1 MMTDEIES
9 VREALANEKEERIKS
24 QLDAQEVSTSL
35 SVLTSSC
42 SDIITL
48 MLLQARSELS
58 ALQLKNSVL
67 LEDMNKDDKL
77 STALTE
83 IEELQKELTMER
95 EQRAAKESSL
105 AEEIS
110 QLQETE
116 VAQENKSRLLTRHLC
131 LHRGQV
137 MWVNG
142 Q

>member
-1 MMTDEIES
+1 MTDEIES